1 MNRSLVLVA
10 LVALTA
16 APGCVTKGK
25 FDAMERDRDSA
36 ATRSVEL
43 QTSVEKLQEEN
54 ARLTSQVARL
64 QGTLSERERELGEM
78 RSLHE
83 RLVGELQAELDA
95 GTIQVQQLRDGIHVN
110 LAEEILFATGSAQ
123 LWEGG
128 RKVLERV
135 SAELAKTNYQI
146 VVGGYTDNV
155 PIGGSLVKRYPTNWE
170 LAGARAASIVR
181 LFEAGGIPSQRMVAV
196 SHGENDPVAA
206 NDTPENRAK
215 NRRTEILLR
224 PIEIQTE

>member
-10 LVALTA
+10 LLALTA
-16 APGCVTKGK
+16 APGCVTEGK
-25 FDAMERDRDSA
+25 FDAMERERDSA

-43 QTSVEKLQEEN
+43 QTSVEKLQDEN
-54 ARLTSQVARL
+54 ARLTSQMARL

-78 RSLHE
+78 RALHE
-83 RLVGELQAELDA
+83 RLVGELQAELEA

-135 SAELAKTNYQI
+135 SDELAKTSYQI
-146 VVGGYTDNV
+146 VVRGYTDDV
-155 PIGGSLVKRYPTNWE
+155 PIGGSLAKRYPTNWE

-181 LFEAGGIPSQRMVAV
+181 LFEDKGIPSQRMIAV
-196 SHGENDPVAA
+196 SYGENDPVAP

-224 PIEIQTE
+224 PIEIQTD